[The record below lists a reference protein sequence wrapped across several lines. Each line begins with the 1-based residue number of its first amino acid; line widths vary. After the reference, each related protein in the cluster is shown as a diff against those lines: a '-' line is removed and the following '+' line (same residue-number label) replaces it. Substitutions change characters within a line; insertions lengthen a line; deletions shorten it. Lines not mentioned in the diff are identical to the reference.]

1 MSAATTVIEAR
12 GLAVG
17 RGARVVLAGIEL
29 DVRAGERIAL
39 VGGNGSGKTTTLRAI
54 AGLLR
59 PDAGRIEIAG
69 IDAVSDGAR
78 ARRNLSYLPQRPAFP
93 GTLTVREALAFVAR
107 LRDLPDSRVDEE
119 IRRCDLAALADAS
132 VANLSGGERQRL
144 ALAAALLPEASL
156 ALFDEPSSNLDA
168 RATAIFL
175 SRAREITASGRSL
188 LFTTHI
194 PADLEHLAGRVVT
207 LSEGRAGESRLRALA
222 GGQA

>member
-1 MSAATTVIEAR
+1 MILSIS
-12 GLAVG
+12 GLEKAY
-17 RGARVVLAGIEL
+17 
-29 DVRAGERIAL
+29 GERRVLSGVDLEVAPGECVAL

-69 IDAVSDGAR
+69 IDAISDGAR

-119 IRRCDLAALADAS
+119 IGRCYLAALADAS

>member
-1 MSAATTVIEAR
+1 LILSIR
-12 GLAVG
+12 GLEKSYG
-17 RGARVVLAGIEL
+17 QRRVLSGVDLEVAE
-29 DVRAGERIAL
+29 GECVAL

-54 AGLLR
+54 AGLAR
-59 PDAGRIEIAG
+59 PDAGSIAIAG
-69 IDAVSDGAR
+69 IDAVREGAR

-107 LRDLPDSRVDEE
+107 LRSLPALRVAEE
-119 IRRCDLAALADAS
+119 ITRCELAALADAS
-132 VANLSGGERQRL
+132 VATLSGGERQRL
-144 ALAAALLPEASL
+144 ALAAALLPDAAL

-168 RATAIFL
+168 RATALFL

-194 PADLEHLAGRVVT
+194 PADLENLAGRVVM
-207 LSEGRAGESRLRALA
+207 LSEGRAGENRLRVLA

>member
-1 MSAATTVIEAR
+1 MILSIS
-12 GLAVG
+12 GLEKAYG
-17 RGARVVLAGIEL
+17 RRRVLSGVDLEVA
-29 DVRAGERIAL
+29 AGECVAL

-107 LRDLPDSRVDEE
+107 LRALPASRVDEE
-119 IRRCDLAALADAS
+119 IGRCDLAALHDANVAD
-132 VANLSGGERQRL
+132 LSGGERQRL

-207 LSEGRAGESRLRALA
+207 LSEGRAGESRLRVLA

>member
-1 MSAATTVIEAR
+1 VILSIS
-12 GLAVG
+12 GLEKAYG
-17 RGARVVLAGIEL
+17 KRRVLSGVDLEVAP
-29 DVRAGERIAL
+29 GECVAL

-93 GTLTVREALAFVAR
+93 GTLTVRETLAFVAR
-107 LRDLPDSRVDEE
+107 LRALPASRVDEE
-119 IRRCDLAALADAS
+119 IGRCDLEALAG
-132 VANLSGGERQRL
+132 ANVGDLSGGERQRL

-175 SRAREITASGRSL
+175 SRAREITTSGRSL

-207 LSEGRAGESRLRALA
+207 LSEGRAGESRLRVLA